1 MPPVL
6 PKVLIDLAGVSRY
19 NVIEVIYLLGMAFA
33 FPIII
38 KGGLWLMDTEI
49 KNAVSAADQDAQYD
63 DRAKRLLGNKIILA
77 HILVK
82 TVDEFKGMNPKD
94 VVSYIEGEPF
104 ISVVPVEPGLTNAE
118 KEKDG
123 QRIVGLNTENAEINE
138 GLIRFDIIFYV
149 RMKDGISQ
157 VIVNLEVQ
165 KDEPTGYHIL
175 NRAVFYVSRL
185 VSSQKERDFVKT
197 NYNDIKRVFSIWV
210 CMNMDENSMDYVHL
224 TDEKLLGSYPW
235 KGGLDLL
242 NIVLIGISNE
252 LPEHD
257 EKYELHRLLSTILS
271 MELSVDEKINII
283 KSEYSI
289 PVDDKLRKDVS
300 AMCNL
305 SQGIRDDEKTK
316 VIMNMHR
323 EGYTLEQI
331 ARIVEKTTEEVDA
344 VIKKREPVLA

>member
-1 MPPVL
+1 M
-6 PKVLIDLAGVSRY
+6 G
-19 NVIEVIYLLGMAFA
+19 
-33 FPIII
+33 
-38 KGGLWLMDTEI
+38 TEI
-49 KNAVSAADQDAQYD
+49 KNAVSAADKDAQYD
-63 DRAKRLLGNKIILA
+63 EKAKRLLGNKIILA

-82 TVDEFKGMNPKD
+82 TVDEFRGMNPKD

-104 ISVVPVEPGLTNAE
+104 IGVVPVEPGLTNAE

-271 MELSVDEKINII
+271 MELSVDEKLNII

-305 SQGIRDDEKTK
+305 SQGIRDDEKIK

>member
-1 MPPVL
+1 
-6 PKVLIDLAGVSRY
+6 
-19 NVIEVIYLLGMAFA
+19 
-33 FPIII
+33 
-38 KGGLWLMDTEI
+38 MDTEI
-49 KNAVSAADQDAQYD
+49 KNAVRAADKDAQYD
-63 DRAKRLLGNKIILA
+63 EKAKRLLGNKIILA

-104 ISVVPVEPGLTNAE
+104 ISVVPVELGLTNAE

-123 QRIVGLNTENAEINE
+123 QRIVGLNTENTEINE

-149 RMKDGISQ
+149 RMKDGYSQ
-157 VIVNLEVQ
+157 VIVNVEAQ
-165 KDEPTGYHIL
+165 KDEPAGYHIL

-185 VSSQKERDFVKT
+185 VSSQKERDFVGI

-224 TDEKLLGSYPW
+224 TDDKLLGSYPW

-257 EKYELHRLLSTILS
+257 EKYELHRLLSTLLS
-271 MELSVDEKINII
+271 MELSVDEKLGIMAKEYNIA
-283 KSEYSI
+283 
-289 PVDDKLRKDVS
+289 VDDRIREDVS

-305 SQGIRDDEKTK
+305 SQGIRDNTLAE
-316 VIMNMHR
+316 VIMTMH
-323 EGYTLEQI
+323 EKGYTSAQI
-331 ARIVEKTTEEVDA
+331 AEIVKKTIEEVEA

>member
-1 MPPVL
+1 MDMS
-6 PKVLIDLAGVSRY
+6 I
-19 NVIEVIYLLGMAFA
+19 
-33 FPIII
+33 
-38 KGGLWLMDTEI
+38 DTEI

-63 DRAKRLLGNKIILA
+63 DKAKRLLGNKIILA

-82 TVDEFKGMNPKD
+82 TVDEFKGMNPKE
-94 VVSYIEGEPF
+94 VVSYIEGEPL
-104 ISVVPVEPGLTNAE
+104 IGVVPVEPGLTNAG
-118 KEKDG
+118 KEENG
-123 QRIVGLNTENAEINE
+123 QRIVGMNTENAEINE
-138 GLIRFDIIFYV
+138 GLVRFDIIFYV

-157 VIVNLEVQ
+157 VIVNLEAQ
-165 KDEPTGYHIL
+165 KDEPTSYHIL
-175 NRAVFYVSRL
+175 NRAVFYVSHL

-224 TDEKLLGSYPW
+224 TDDKLLGSYPW

-242 NIVLIGISNE
+242 NIVLIGIANE

-257 EKYELHRLLSTILS
+257 DKYELHRLLSTLLS
-271 MELSVDEKINII
+271 AELTVDEKLGII
-283 KSEYSI
+283 KTEYSI
-289 PVDDKLRKDVS
+289 PVDEKLRKDMS

-305 SQGIRDDEKTK
+305 SQGIRENATDNAITG

-323 EGYTLEQI
+323 DGYSSEQI
-331 ARIVEKTTEEVDA
+331 ARIVEKTIEEVEA